1 MPPTAFHTAPPVFVL
16 PDNIFALE
24 GLDRYRAIAKFA
36 DEHEEN
42 TGQWLLARDE
52 AVGILTRAV
61 DAFAPIPAF
70 PFPKDLSATTHDIY
84 LTEEN
89 ERWCLRLEQWAL
101 DREWFF
107 QRRPQRSPSNS
118 TSPPPLPTP
127 DIDNRPSSVH
137 SAVRAPL
144 RDYAS
149 PATPKAVPSH
159 AVISSPAPPSSTF
172 MDTVRIRRRLS
183 SSSGALPEKKKKK
196 RLHAVAQVRL
206 RVPVGQG
213 LRAEYKRRH
222 LKSQRSRIVLYT
234 SGISRHV

>member
-1 MPPTAFHTAPPVFVL
+1 MPPTSFDTASPVFVL

-24 GLDRYRAIAKFA
+24 GLDRYRAIAKVA

-89 ERWCLRLEQWAL
+89 ERCCLRLEQWAL

-107 QRRPQRSPSNS
+107 QRKPRHSLSNP
-118 TSPPPLPTP
+118 TSPPPLPAP
-127 DIDNRPSSVH
+127 DVDSRSSSVR

-144 RDYAS
+144 RDYPS

-159 AVISSPAPPSSTF
+159 AVISSPAPSSTL
-172 MDTVRIRRRLS
+172 DTVRIRRRLS
-183 SSSGALPEKKKKK
+183 SSSGTLPEKKKKK
-196 RLHAVAQVRL
+196 RLYAVAQVRL
-206 RVPVGQG
+206 HVPV
-213 LRAEYKRRH
+213 
-222 LKSQRSRIVLYT
+222 SQSLW
-234 SGISRHV
+234 S